1 MEKVSLC
8 SGKYTEKGYVQGR
21 AKTGGD
27 VQRGEMFKGGRVEM
41 FTGGLRVAVRPGKTG
56 GDVQKGGGGVAARER
71 VVETGNLILITHFS
85 SSKLPATSWNRI
97 QRR

>member
-56 GDVQKGGGGVAARER
+56 GDVQREGGEMFKGGQTVCNFG
-71 VVETGNLILITHFS
+71 ITA
-85 SSKLPATSWNRI
+85 KLKLNFTLNHY
-97 QRR
+97 